1 MKIKL
6 IVSLLAAV
14 ALNAHATVV
23 DFEDLS
29 SLAPVGN
36 GYAGFN
42 WTSGGQGIYAIH
54 KNVHPGSGYDL
65 GTVSGA
71 MTVLNW
77 YAESGNVISL
87 AGPGTFKFNGA
98 YWTSAWENQ
107 SIWFSGYKNGNLLY
121 SSQKFALD
129 TKNPL
134 WIGLNWNDID
144 QLHIFNKE
152 TNQSHWAM
160 DDFTFNEE
168 TKAVSAPGALALM
181 GLGFA
186 GLMLR
191 RRRQN

>member
-23 DFEDLS
+23 NFDGLGDRVQVS
-29 SLAPVGN
+29 N

-42 WTSGGQGIYAIH
+42 WLGGGSGLYSIDKNAHPTSGYFNGTTS
-54 KNVHPGSGYDL
+54 GSRAVYNAWG
-65 GTVSGA
+65 VSG
-71 MTVLNW
+71 NI
-77 YAESGNVISL
+77 ISL

-98 YWTSAWENQ
+98 YWTSAWTNQ
-107 SIWFSGYKNGNLLY
+107 SIWFSGFKGGKLVY
-121 SSQKFALD
+121 SSDQFALD

-134 WIGLNWNDID
+134 WIGLNWTDID
-144 QLHIFNKE
+144 QLQIFH
-152 TNQSHWAM
+152 NQAGNTHWAM

-168 TKAVSAPGALALM
+168 TKAVSAPGALALI

-186 GLMLR
+186 GLVLR
-191 RRRQN
+191 RRQK